1 MTIDQRNSIISIV
14 LSIVIIGLAYVLY
27 DSITTP
33 YQARLAQV
41 EEQTRVRERLQ
52 NVRDAL
58 IAYQREKGKYPP
70 SLDSIQVFLE
80 TDPKMVGARDTL
92 FVSPLNPTFDINT
105 FLLSPRSMT
114 RFEYALNDTLRPM
127 VYLLKDPDSDDL
139 IGSLDRTTRL
149 NAPNWD

>member
-14 LSIVIIGLAYVLY
+14 LSVIIIGLSYVLY

-33 YQARLAQV
+33 YQARVQQI
-41 EEQTRVRERLQ
+41 EERDRVRERLQ

-58 IAYQREKGKYPP
+58 IAYQREKGNYPP

-80 TDPKMVGARDTL
+80 TDPVMIGARDTL
-92 FVSPLNPTFDINT
+92 FVSPLNPTFDLST
-105 FLLSPRSMT
+105 FLLSPRSLT
-114 RFEYALNDTLRPM
+114 PFEYALNDTLRPM

>member
-33 YQARLAQV
+33 YQARILQI

-80 TDPKMVGARDTL
+80 TDPKMIAGRDTL
-92 FVSPLNPTFDINT
+92 FVSALNPTFDITT
-105 FLLSPRSMT
+105 FLQSPRSQN

-127 VYLLKDPDSDDL
+127 VYLLKDPDSGDL

>member
-33 YQARLAQV
+33 YQARVQQI

-80 TDPKMVGARDTL
+80 TDPKMIAGRDSL
-92 FVSPLNPTFDINT
+92 FTSKLNPTFDLST
-105 FLLSPRSMT
+105 FLFSPRT
-114 RFEYALNDTLRPM
+114 LNRFEYTLNDTLRPM

>member
-33 YQARLAQV
+33 YQARVKQI

-80 TDPKMVGARDTL
+80 TDPKMIAGRDTL
-92 FVSPLNPTFDINT
+92 FVSKLNPTFDINT
-105 FLLSPRSMT
+105 FLQSPRSQT

-149 NAPNWD
+149 NAPSWD